1 MTKTIKTAP
10 CVPSCGLHFS
20 KCVLLVYYKDI
31 LEKIVSEW
39 TCLAALFTVNSAG
52 DFEEAILILPSRSQ
66 STISS
71 GQIKM
76 KTIMHFNQDRSG
88 RPLLHHASTPLPSHI
103 WKGIL
108 YVYHNQL
115 LLLLNCSKH
124 ITIQF
129 YFTTNCSYYTG
140 EEPVVNFWFSCFVFF
155 FSWLGCHSH
164 STQPFVLF
172 MLYGREK
179 ANTAISSKIF

>member
-1 MTKTIKTAP
+1 ML
-10 CVPSCGLHFS
+10 S
-20 KCVLLVYYKDI
+20 
-31 LEKIVSEW
+31 
-39 TCLAALFTVNSAG
+39 
-52 DFEEAILILPSRSQ
+52 
-66 STISS
+66 STIYSKFSWWFWRSHPDSS
-71 GQIKM
+71 QQKPKHHILCQIKM

-88 RPLLHHASTPLPSHI
+88 RPLLHHANTPLPSHI